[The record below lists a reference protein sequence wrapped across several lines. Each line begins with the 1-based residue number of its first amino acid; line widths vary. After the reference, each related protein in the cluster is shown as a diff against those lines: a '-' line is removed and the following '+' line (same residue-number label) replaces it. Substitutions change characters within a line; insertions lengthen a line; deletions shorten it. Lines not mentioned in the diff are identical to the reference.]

1 MQGNSM
7 TWTPLPVTEWMLI
20 GLCCLSS
27 VYITVAALMRHG
39 SRPWGMTRPGSHGTR
54 PATIS
59 VLKPLCGLEPRLYA
73 NLETFC
79 RQTHPSFQ
87 LLFGVS
93 SATDPAVG
101 VVNRLREAY
110 PDLDITLVVNDAVHG
125 VNLKVSNLINLAQHA
140 RHEVIVIADSDIAV
154 PPDYLHT
161 VSDPLSSGHIGVVTC
176 LYRARRV
183 GEVWA
188 RLGALFID
196 EWFVPSVHVARAAG
210 GRRFGFGATLALR
223 RETLDAIGGFHEL
236 KDCVADDFWLAEYV
250 RGLGLRTHVSELT
263 VVTDVTER
271 DLVSL
276 WLRETRWLRTIRSI
290 NPLGFAFLF
299 ITFTSPWLMASWL
312 MGLGFDWS
320 GGAIADSTADM
331 IVDLSTSFGLSAR
344 LLLHWRTTRD
354 WRSFWRDLPLIPL
367 RDLLLSAEWAT
378 AAFGSHVIWRGVR
391 IPIVPQAVT
400 PEVNLTDA
408 PNERYDASSG
418 RARVTNHDANP

>member
-1 MQGNSM
+1 M
-7 TWTPLPVTEWMLI
+7 TWTPLPVIEWMLI

-27 VYITVAALMRHG
+27 VYITVAALMRYG
-39 SRPWGMTRPGSHGTR
+39 SRPWGMTRAAGQPTR
-54 PATIS
+54 HATIS

-79 RQTHPSFQ
+79 RQTHPHFQ

-93 SATDPAVG
+93 SAADPAVG

-110 PDLDITLVVNDAVHG
+110 PKLDITLVVNDSVHG
-125 VNLKVSNLINLAQHA
+125 LNLKVSNLINLAQHA
-140 RHEVIVIADSDIAV
+140 RHEVMVIADSDIAV

-161 VSDPLSSGHIGVVTC
+161 VSAPLLSGQAGLVTC

-210 GRRFGFGATLALR
+210 ARRFGFGATLALR

-250 RGLGLRTHVSELT
+250 RELGFARMCPSSLSS
-263 VVTDVTER
+263 TDVTER
-271 DLVSL
+271 DLPSL

-299 ITFTSPWLMASWL
+299 ITFTSPWLLTSWCWASVSTGTAAL
-312 MGLGFDWS
+312 S
-320 GGAIADSTADM
+320 PSSTADM

-367 RDLLLSAEWAT
+367 RDLLLSAEWIA
-378 AAFGSHVIWRGVR
+378 AAFGSHVIWRGAR
-391 IPIVPQAVT
+391 IRIVPQVVT
-400 PEVNLTDA
+400 PEVNLTDVSDKRFDTA
-408 PNERYDASSG
+408 PAPAP
-418 RARVTNHDANP
+418 ARVANREANQ

>member
-39 SRPWGMTRPGSHGTR
+39 SRPWGMTRPGSQRTR

-79 RQTHPSFQ
+79 RQTHPHFQ
-87 LLFGVS
+87 
-93 SATDPAVG
+93 
-101 VVNRLREAY
+101 RLCEAY
-110 PDLDITLVVNDAVHG
+110 PDVDITLVVNDSVHG

-161 VSDPLSSGHIGVVTC
+161 VCAPLASGQVGVVTC

-210 GRRFGFGATLALR
+210 ARRFGFGATLALR

-250 RGLGLRTHVSELT
+250 RKLGLRTHVSELT
-263 VVTDVTER
+263 VTTDVTEC
-271 DLVSL
+271 DLPSL

-299 ITFTSPWLMASWL
+299 ITFTSPWLIASWL
-312 MGLGFDWS
+312 LGLGFDWS

-344 LLLHWRTTRD
+344 LLLHWRTSRD
-354 WRSFWRDLPLIPL
+354 WRSFWRDLPLIAL
-367 RDLLLSAEWAT
+367 RDLLLWAEWIT
-378 AAFGSHVIWRGVR
+378 AAFGSYVIWRGVR
-391 IPIVPQAVT
+391 IRIVPTVVT
-400 PEVNLTDA
+400 PEVNFTDVSD
-408 PNERYDASSG
+408 ERYDTAS
-418 RARVTNHDANP
+418 RPARVSNHEAKP

>member
-20 GLCCLSS
+20 GLCCLST
-27 VYITVAALMRHG
+27 VYITVAALIRHG
-39 SRPWGMTRPGSHGTR
+39 SRAWGITRTGSHE

-79 RQTHPSFQ
+79 RQTHPRFQ

-110 PDLDITLVVNDAVHG
+110 PDLDITLVVNDSVHG

-161 VSDPLSSGHIGVVTC
+161 VSAPLSSGQVGVVTC

-210 GRRFGFGATLALR
+210 ARRFGF
-223 RETLDAIGGFHEL
+223 EL

-250 RGLGLRTHVSELT
+250 RELGLRTHVSELT
-263 VVTDVTER
+263 VTTDVTER
-271 DLVSL
+271 DLPSL

-312 MGLGFDWS
+312 LGLGFDWS

-367 RDLLLSAEWAT
+367 RDLLLSAEWIA
-378 AAFGSHVIWRGVR
+378 AAFGSHVIWRGAR
-391 IPIVPQAVT
+391 IRIMPQVIT
-400 PEVNLTDA
+400 PEVNLSDATD
-408 PNERYDASSG
+408 ERYDTDPG
-418 RARVTNHDANP
+418 PARVANHDTNR

>member
-1 MQGNSM
+1 MAHPEGQCP
-7 TWTPLPVTEWMLI
+7 T
-20 GLCCLSS
+20 S
-27 VYITVAALMRHG
+27 V
-39 SRPWGMTRPGSHGTR
+39 S
-54 PATIS
+54 IS

-79 RQTHPSFQ
+79 RQTHPQFQ

-93 SATDPAVG
+93 SASDPAVG
-101 VVNRLREAY
+101 VVNRLRAAY
-110 PDLDITLVVNDAVHG
+110 PELDITLVVNDSVHG

-161 VSDPLSSGHIGVVTC
+161 VSAPLASGQVGVVTC

-183 GEVWA
+183 GDVWA

-196 EWFVPSVHVARAAG
+196 EWFVPSVHVARAVG
-210 GRRFGFGATLALR
+210 TSRFGFGATLALR

-250 RGLGLRTHVSELT
+250 RELGLRTHVSELT
-263 VVTDVTER
+263 VTTDVTER
-271 DLVSL
+271 DLPSL

-299 ITFTSPWLMASWL
+299 ITFTTPWLIASWL
-312 MGLGFDWS
+312 LGLGFDWS
-320 GGAIADSTADM
+320 GGSIADSTADM

-344 LLLHWRTTRD
+344 LLLHWRNTRD

-367 RDLLLSAEWAT
+367 RDLLLSAEWIA
-378 AAFGSHVIWRGVR
+378 AAFGSHVMWRGAR
-391 IPIVPQAVT
+391 IRIVPRVVA
-400 PEVNLTDA
+400 PEVNLTDVSDD
-408 PNERYDASSG
+408 R
-418 RARVTNHDANP
+418 